1 MAEEIKTAV
10 EIVVALVAVVSAVQ
24 AHKSKVAAEAAAK
37 RIETDQRLHEAL
49 RLALDVGVSQQVAR
63 HRLSA
68 LRRDYNTLFNAAG
81 SYGGSAHKELQAQID
96 EHEKKLDAAR
106 ETAAPFQ
113 GGLDRASQRRGAPS
127 ECSSTSAA
135 SRMNPACTSS
145 SSASRRTAPDGAH
158 AVGQLLQLDARARH
172 GRRVNAQ

>member
-113 GGLDRASQRRGAPS
+113 GGLDRLRAHDAEDFTRIIAVLREALASTDATRALLDVRATDLQRDSDRI
-127 ECSSTSAA
+127 AA
-135 SRMNPACTSS
+135 SR
-145 SSASRRTAPDGAH
+145 
-158 AVGQLLQLDARARH
+158 RAK
-172 GRRVNAQ
+172 

>member
-113 GGLDRASQRRGAPS
+113 GGLAN
-127 ECSSTSAA
+127 ST
-135 SRMNPACTSS
+135 RPT
-145 SSASRRTAPDGAH
+145 
-158 AVGQLLQLDARARH
+158 
-172 GRRVNAQ
+172 

>member
-81 SYGGSAHKELQAQID
+81 SYGGSAQQY
-96 EHEKKLDAAR
+96 
-106 ETAAPFQ
+106 
-113 GGLDRASQRRGAPS
+113 APS
-127 ECSSTSAA
+127 KPHDRMREC
-135 SRMNPACTSS
+135 
-145 SSASRRTAPDGAH
+145 RTCAH
-158 AVGQLLQLDARARH
+158 FKGERTGVGPRLRA
-172 GRRVNAQ
+172 